1 MWPRTRVSEA
11 ILPTMPVR
19 FATMRGEI
27 SLGDDEL
34 DHLRGR
40 LKSLEAGRRALEL
53 IEASAFA
60 GRAADLPPELR
71 GVVVEVVNFWMNES
85 GVDAL
90 PAQIVALRH
99 AFADEFTGSA

>member
-1 MWPRTRVSEA
+1 
-11 ILPTMPVR
+11 
-19 FATMRGEI
+19 MRGEI

-53 IEASAFA
+53 IDASASA

-85 GVDAL
+85 GIDAM
-90 PAQIVALRH
+90 PAQIVALRRE
-99 AFADEFTGSA
+99 FAGAG